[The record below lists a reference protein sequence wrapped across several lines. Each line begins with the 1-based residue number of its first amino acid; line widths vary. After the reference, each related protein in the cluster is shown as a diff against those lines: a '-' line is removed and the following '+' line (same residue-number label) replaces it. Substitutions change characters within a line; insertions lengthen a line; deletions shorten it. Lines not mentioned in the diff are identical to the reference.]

1 METLGVL
8 QEKRREIL
16 ALSARHGA
24 YNIRV
29 FGSVA
34 RREADAQSDV
44 DLLVDMEPGRS
55 LFDMGAL
62 LVELEQVLGCSVDI
76 VTEKGLKERIRQRVL
91 EEAVPL

>member
-1 METLGVL
+1 MNTLGVL
-8 QEKRREIL
+8 QEKHDEIL

-24 YNIRV
+24 YNVRV
-29 FGSVA
+29 FGSMA
-34 RREADAQSDV
+34 RGEADEHSDL

-62 LVELEQVLGCSVDI
+62 LVELEELLGRSVDI
-76 VTEKGLKERIRQRVL
+76 VTEKGLKERIRPRVL

>member
-1 METLGVL
+1 MSTLGVL
-8 QEKRREIL
+8 QEKHDEIL

-24 YNIRV
+24 YNVHV
-29 FGSVA
+29 FGSMA
-34 RREADAQSDV
+34 RGEADERSDL

-62 LVELEQVLGCSVDI
+62 LVELEELLGRSVDI